1 MLFMRYSSLLLTIS
15 LFTLLFM
22 ANACQSEPQAQ
33 KVDITNQEKA
43 KPVAISNSDQN
54 EEVITDASEEQ
65 IAEAEEKTEKSELLE
80 FFVEEDKEASEAKK
94 KSDKKA
100 EKANSTTSA
109 STKKKSSS
117 KGGAK
122 MKFVNEVF
130 QFGIIKPG
138 DVIEHKFEFT
148 NTGTS
153 DLVITDA
160 KASCGC
166 TQPSFPF
173 IPIKPGEKGFIG
185 VKYDSKGK
193 LGQQK
198 PMVTL
203 TTNGSPKT
211 RKIYL
216 EGLVISEMAKN

>member
-1 MLFMRYSSLLLTIS
+1 MIS
-15 LFTLLFM
+15 LFTLLLV
-22 ANACQSEPQAQ
+22 ANACQSDQQSQ
-33 KVDITNQEKA
+33 KVDLAQQEA
-43 KPVAISNSDQN
+43 KPMAISNNEQNDEVLPDEN
-54 EEVITDASEEQ
+54 EEANTQIEE
-65 IAEAEEKTEKSELLE
+65 IAEQPKLLE
-80 FFVEEDKEASEAKK
+80 FYVEEDKKASQAKK
-94 KSDKKA
+94 
-100 EKANSTTSA
+100 TTS
-109 STKKKSSS
+109 STPTKKKSATATTASKKKSS
-117 KGGAK
+117 GKRGAK
-122 MKFVNEVF
+122 MEFVNETF
-130 QFGIIKPG
+130 KFGIIKPG

-198 PMVTL
+198 PTVTL